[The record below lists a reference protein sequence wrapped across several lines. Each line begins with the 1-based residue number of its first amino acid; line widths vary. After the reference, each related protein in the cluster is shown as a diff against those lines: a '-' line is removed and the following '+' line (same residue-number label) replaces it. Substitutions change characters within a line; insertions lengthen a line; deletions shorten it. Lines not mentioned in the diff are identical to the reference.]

1 VISQVHSKQGRL
13 GVAIFAG
20 ALAIMAVAPLSAQW
34 LRYRDPAVPR
44 TADGKANLSAPA
56 PRTADGHPDLSGVWT
71 HEVTTLDEWKRLI
84 GPALDQAVK
93 TSPPGMEIDR
103 VHKYAFNILFDV
115 KPEDSPMRPE
125 TAALVMRRLSEPP
138 QDSCS
143 TGQQLSVI
151 GFPVAGLLAEPIKIV
166 QAPRLTIVL
175 YEVGGA
181 HRQIYSD
188 GRTLPQEYDLPA
200 YLGYSVG
207 RWERDTFI
215 VETAGFNDKGRLD
228 VFGHPRS
235 DRMRITER
243 FRRTDFGHLDLE
255 MTFDDPKNYTK
266 PFTVR
271 IPHTLMADADIFE
284 MFDENEKDCSHIR
297 KP

>member
-1 VISQVHSKQGRL
+1 VRPQVQTKHGRL
-13 GVAIFAG
+13 GITILASAVAIG
-20 ALAIMAVAPLSAQW
+20 AVAPLSAQW

-44 TADGKANLSAPA
+44 TADGRPNLSAPA
-56 PRTADGHPDLSGVWT
+56 PRTADGKPDLSGVWT
-71 HEVTTLDEWKRLI
+71 HEVTSLEEWKRLI

-103 VHKYAFNILFDV
+103 VHKYAVNILFDV

-125 TAALVMRRLSEPP
+125 TAALVARRVSEPP
-138 QDSCS
+138 PDACN

-151 GFPVAGLLAEPIKIV
+151 GFPIAGLLAEPIKIV
-166 QAPRLTIVL
+166 QASRMTLVL
-175 YEVGGA
+175 YEVGGV

-207 RWERDTFI
+207 RWEGDTFV
-215 VETAGFNDKGRLD
+215 VETAGFNGKGGLD
-228 VFGHPRS
+228 LFGHPRS
-235 DRMRITER
+235 DHMHITER

-255 MTFDDPKNYTK
+255 MTFDDPKAYTK

-271 IPHTLMADADIFE
+271 IPHTLLADADIFE
-284 MFDENEKDCSHIR
+284 MFDENEKDCAHIR

>member
-1 VISQVHSKQGRL
+1 VISQAHSKQGRL

-215 VETAGFNDKGRLD
+215 VETAGFNCKGRLD
-228 VFGHPRS
+228 LFGHPRS